1 VWGRTGV
8 RLVQGGRH
16 LSRGLSSKEE
26 GYMRR
31 PQLIVALVVVVALA
45 AALVVGA
52 QARVATVAAKAPV
65 STFASPSGTIT
76 LNGFQSSPQ
85 EEARLAK
92 VVKDFEN
99 KYPKIH
105 VNYQSYNNYQATL
118 LAKFA
123 SHKPPDVFYVQAEDF
138 ADWVRQGILQPLD
151 SYAKA
156 SKFSSKPFIPSL
168 LNTFK
173 YKGHLYGYPK
183 DWSSLGMEINTKLL
197 AGNPVP
203 KTWAQLTAV
212 AKKIK
217 VPNGKPICLQAD
229 WARLMAFVYQAG
241 GNGEFANATSPGF
254 RVATNYYIGLLKS
267 GLAALNTDLGSSWC
281 GEAFGKER
289 AAIAF
294 EGNWMFPAM
303 VSYPNVKFI
312 TAPLPKGPKRYGNLA
327 FTVSYSMAKESKN
340 KPAAWTLLKYLV
352 GRVGMQQWI
361 NLGLAL
367 PTRKDV
373 HAVPGRGAFIR
384 HPGSVHGWG
393 NQVGFRHLW
402 NDIANNELT
411 AVIDG
416 KESVNSML
424 QKIAAAAK

>member
-1 VWGRTGV
+1 
-8 RLVQGGRH
+8 
-16 LSRGLSSKEE
+16 
-26 GYMRR
+26 MRR
-31 PQLIVALVVVVALA
+31 PQLIAALVAAFALA
-45 AALVVGA
+45 AALVAGV
-52 QARVATVAAKAPV
+52 QARVAASGTTSAATGAKAP
-65 STFASPSGTIT
+65 SGTVT
-76 LNGFQSSPQ
+76 LNGYQSSPQ

-92 VVKDFEN
+92 VVKDFES

-105 VNYQSYNNYQATL
+105 VNYQSFNNYQATL

-123 SHKPPDVFYVQAEDF
+123 AHKPPDVFYVAAEDF
-138 ADWVRQGILQPLD
+138 ADWVRQGLLQPLD

-173 YKGHLYGYPK
+173 YKGHIYGYPK
-183 DWSSLGMEINTKLL
+183 DWSSLGMEVNTRLL
-197 AGNPVP
+197 GNNPIP
-203 KTWAQLTAV
+203 KTWAQLKTV
-212 AKKIK
+212 ASKIN

-241 GNGEFANATSPGF
+241 GNGQFRSANSAPF
-254 RVATNYYIGLLKS
+254 KAAVNYYIGLIKS
-267 GLAALNTDLGSSWC
+267 GLAALNTNLGSDWC
-281 GEAFGKER
+281 GAAFGKER

-303 VSYPNVKFI
+303 VSYPNVKFV
-312 TAPLPKGPKRYGNLA
+312 TAPLPMDKRRGNLA
-327 FTVSYSMAKESKN
+327 FTVAYSMAKDSKN

-352 GRVGMQQWI
+352 GKTGMQQWI

-367 PTRKDV
+367 PTRTDV
-373 HAVPGRGAFIR
+373 HAVAGRGAFTKYPI
-384 HPGSVHGWG
+384 SVHGWG

-402 NDIANNELT
+402 TDIANNELT

-416 KESVNSML
+416 KESVNTML
-424 QKIAAAAK
+424 SKIASAAK